1 MKSLPALF
9 FVCLLCFA
17 CLSGCGIPRPQT
29 DPALD
34 AQAHESAE
42 KVSTLNQDIVTSKG
56 TGHLRV
62 ASNNGVQTFQ
72 MAWAA
77 QSPDRVRL
85 TFTALASPVE
95 TIVADGK
102 TVTFVSHT
110 GRHKPH
116 TTTSSDPDL
125 ESFTGV
131 PLKLSDLIRVLLG
144 QIPIQPFSDA
154 WFSSEDRFRIQLH
167 KKLTTQFQELLLV
180 SDQPLKALRLK
191 NRQDEIRYEIQYHEF
206 DRMDHRQIPVDLTIA
221 DGKGQQV
228 RISIT
233 RFWPDIPVKES
244 VFQLTPDGL

>member
-9 FVCLLCFA
+9 VVCLLCFA

-42 KVSTLNQDIVTSKG
+42 KVRNLNQEIVTSKG
-56 TGHLRV
+56 TGRLRV
-62 ASNNGVQTFQ
+62 ESTRGVQTFQ

-77 QSPDRVRL
+77 RAPDRVRL
-85 TFTALASPVE
+85 TFTAMASPVE

-102 TVTFVSHT
+102 AVTFTSHT

-131 PLKLSDLIRVLLG
+131 PLMLSDLIRVLLG
-144 QIPIQPFSDA
+144 QIPIQRFSDA
-154 WFSSEDRFRIQLH
+154 WFSSEDRSKIQVH
-167 KKLTTQFQELLLV
+167 RKLTTRFQELILA

-191 NRQDEIRYEIQYHEF
+191 NRQEDIRYEIQYHEF
-206 DRMDHRQIPVDLTIA
+206 DRINDRQIPVDLTIS
-221 DGKGQQV
+221 DGKGQRV

-233 RFWPDIPVKES
+233 RFWPDPPVEES
-244 VFQLTPDGL
+244 VFQLTPFGS